1 MKNRQSPKQQQT
13 NANYIVWSKLEV
25 AQHWMLKSWHA
36 NRRLAC
42 AVMLLPLSLALSAC
56 NHLPTQPCAPLP
68 PTTRPVPLYQ
78 VPSVSYS
85 LQAQTDI
92 EAWRL
97 KLTNAASTSSSSLK
111 PPESKP

>member
-1 MKNRQSPKQQQT
+1 MHTKNRQSLKQQQT
-13 NANYIVWSKLEV
+13 NENYTAWSKLAV
-25 AQHWMLKSWHA
+25 AQHWMLKSLQE
-36 NRRLAC
+36 NRRLAF
-42 AVMLLPLSLALSAC
+42 ALIVLPVSLLLSAC

-97 KLTNAASTSSSSLK
+97 KLTNAASTSSSK
-111 PPESKP
+111 

>member
-1 MKNRQSPKQQQT
+1 MHTKNRQSNRQRQT
-13 NANYIVWSKLEV
+13 NASYLAWSKLAV
-25 AQHWMLKSWHA
+25 AQHWALKSWQE

-42 AVMLLPLSLALSAC
+42 ALIVLPVSLLLSAC
-56 NHLPTQPCAPLP
+56 NHLPTKPCEPLP

-78 VPSVSYS
+78 APSVSYS

-97 KLTNAASTSSSSLK
+97 KLTNAASTF
-111 PPESKP
+111 ESK